1 MQEEV
6 KAKAELTTACQYVDD
21 VPPYVHIA
29 PQQRL
34 GFLKHLQTF
43 NNISIQPLA
52 DH

>member
-21 VPPYVHIA
+21 VPQYVHIA

-34 GFLKHLQTF
+34 GY
-43 NNISIQPLA
+43 LA
-52 DH
+52 SPDI